1 MAEIKYTKKE
11 HIIHQQKANEE
22 AFLAELANG
31 DYTLRQRKQMMRI
44 SSAH

>member
-22 AFLAELANG
+22 AFLAELANAIIP
-31 DYTLRQRKQMMRI
+31 RQPTR
-44 SSAH
+44 